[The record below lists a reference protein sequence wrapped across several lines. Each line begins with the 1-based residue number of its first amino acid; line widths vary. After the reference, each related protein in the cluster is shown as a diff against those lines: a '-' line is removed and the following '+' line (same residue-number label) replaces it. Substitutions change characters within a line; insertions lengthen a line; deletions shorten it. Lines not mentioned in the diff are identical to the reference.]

1 MINMQYSNRYIYTL
15 FALLITFIS
24 FYSCSKKIIPEKPV
38 LRNTGIDTLPLSDID
53 IPVQIPL
60 QPLVKMAESQIEKQY
75 TSEGWPYDYVVDSCT
90 TRYMYRFR
98 RGPVKLSGQGSQLKL
113 EFMGYYA
120 IAGSQRLCAG
130 TGSSQ
135 ASITPWSPPCTCGLK
150 EAERRVQV
158 GYTVDIRLNSDF
170 TLQPLIKSLKPVPL
184 DKCNMCFWSY
194 DITSTIMDRLLAQLD
209 DARKAIE
216 DSMRIMQLRPRF
228 QQLWDSLNNVISLS
242 GMGYLRV
249 NPEKLRIS
257 RLLVQNDTLV
267 FSLGISARPVI
278 TQQKPAPVLRTVIP
292 DISDFQLRNGFSL
305 HLDAQLDY
313 DSLSRILNQK
323 LLKKRI
329 DIEQV
334 GKHVIVE
341 NCQIYGADGEKLI
354 FKLDF
359 SGSETGTFYLTG
371 NPAYDV
377 ATRQLSVNNLDYD
390 IRTRDMLVKTAKWL
404 FNRKILQTLQSY
416 TKFDLNTYERSLIS
430 QVNSQIP
437 KELYPGVWVN
447 GAVNAV
453 TLDRLIPSKEK
464 LIVRLSSTGNM
475 RLTLT
480 RLDW

>member
-1 MINMQYSNRYIYTL
+1 MQYSNRYTYTL
-15 FALLITFIS
+15 FAMFIFCVS
-24 FYSCSKKIIPEKPV
+24 YTSCTKKIIPEKPALNNNIV
-38 LRNTGIDTLPLSDID
+38 DTLPLSDID

-60 QPLVKMAESQIEKQY
+60 QPIVKMAESQIELQY
-75 TSEGWPYDYVVDSCT
+75 VSDGYPNDFVVDSCT

-98 RGPVKLSGQGSQLKL
+98 RGPVKLTGHGSELKL
-113 EFMGYYA
+113 EFLGYYA

-130 TGSSQ
+130 VGSSQ
-135 ASITPWSPPCTCGLK
+135 TAITPWSPPCTCGLK

-158 GYTVDIRLNSDF
+158 GYTIDMRLNSNF
-170 TLQPLIKSLKPVPL
+170 SLQPLIKSLKPVPL

-194 DITSTIMDRLLAQLD
+194 DITSTIMDRLLVQMD

-216 DSMRIMQLRPRF
+216 DSIRIMQLRPKF
-228 QQLWDSLNNVISLS
+228 QQLWDSLSNVISLA
-242 GMGYLRV
+242 GLGYLRV

-257 RLLVQNDTLV
+257 RLHVQNDTLV

-292 DISDFQLRNGFSL
+292 DISDFQLRSGFSL

-323 LLKKRI
+323 LYKKRI

-334 GKHVIVE
+334 GKHVIIE

-377 ATRQLSVNNLDYD
+377 STKQLSVNNLDYD
-390 IRTRDMLVKTAKWL
+390 IRTKDMLVKTAKWL
-404 FNRKILQTLQSY
+404 FNKKILQVLQSY
-416 TKFDLNTYERSLIS
+416 TKFDLNTYEKSLIS
-430 QVNSQIP
+430 QVNNQVP

-453 TLDRLIPSKEK
+453 TLDRLMPSKEK
-464 LIVRLSSTGNM
+464 LIVRLSSTGNL

-480 RLDW
+480 KLEW